1 MDWKRLFNPVI
12 LERGFDYHR
21 NKKAEILNLS
31 ADEVNAVVSGSDDY
45 EVNIY
50 FSDGEIEDM
59 YCNCP
64 YASDGNNCKH
74 MAAVLYMFENLK
86 GHPIL
91 RDTDV
96 ESLINNTSPEHL
108 KKFLINAMK
117 YDSGMKERFIRFV
130 NGENGSINIAE
141 YKSQLKSL
149 IKKYSYHSSFN
160 KL

>member
-1 MDWKRLFNPVI
+1 
-12 LERGFDYHR
+12 
-21 NKKAEILNLS
+21 
-31 ADEVNAVVSGSDDY
+31 
-45 EVNIY
+45 
-50 FSDGEIEDM
+50 
-59 YCNCP
+59 
-64 YASDGNNCKH
+64 

-86 GHPIL
+86 DHPIL

>member
-1 MDWKRLFNPVI
+1 MF
-12 LERGFDYHR
+12 
-21 NKKAEILNLS
+21 
-31 ADEVNAVVSGSDDY
+31 SGSDDY

-64 YASDGNNCKH
+64 YASDGNTCKH
-74 MAAVLYMFENLK
+74 MAAVLYLLEDLQSHSNP
-86 GHPIL
+86 HY
-91 RDTDV
+91 TDI
-96 ESLINNTSPEHL
+96 ESFIDGTSPEQL

-130 NGENGSINIAE
+130 NGENGSINLAE